1 MSAVVLDIGGSTTRA
16 GYAGDDTPKAIF
28 PTYYGY
34 TMVADSEDKDRHPDA
49 IETDQA
55 EQSTSRRKKVN
66 IHLGE
71 QTGPT
76 TWRAGM
82 EIANPVR
89 ESLSKRH
96 VSVFYNTLMFHC

>member
-1 MSAVVLDIGGSTTRA
+1 MKT
-16 GYAGDDTPKAIF
+16 
-28 PTYYGY
+28 
-34 TMVADSEDKDRHPDA
+34 DSKDQNSDG
-49 IETDQA
+49 IETDQP

-82 EIANPVR
+82 EIANPVH
-89 ESLSKRH
+89 EGLSKTY
-96 VSVFYNTLMFHC
+96 VSSDNIVLMSNW